1 MDEEKKL
8 NEDQSS
14 GEEGQAEDAGDKAK
28 EDADADSSEA
38 SQEGSRE

>member
-8 NEDQSS
+8 NEDQAP
-14 GEEGQAEDAGDKAK
+14 GEEGQVEDAGDKAQ
-28 EDADADSSEA
+28 EDTSADASET

>member
-8 NEDQSS
+8 NEDQAS
-14 GEEGQAEDAGDKAK
+14 GEEGQAEDTGDKAQD
-28 EDADADSSEA
+28 DAGADSSEA

>member
-14 GEEGQAEDAGDKAK
+14 GEEGQAEDTGDKAK
-28 EDADADSSEA
+28 EDAGADSSEA
-38 SQEGSRE
+38 SQEGSQE